1 MVKEFALH
9 RIFLVAICTFA
20 MGIMSIPV
28 PEGGDLTAAV
38 CGFLC
43 VAVLYFF
50 IFKLKNNKIAVWVAA
65 VTSVFFAAMQ
75 IGIITEFFSHK
86 VLKNTPDILITALFI
101 LTVLYACFTEGTA
114 LLKFS
119 LIAFPIIVIS
129 VGIILLLSLNQVDSL
144 KFSYLVKSQKDLF
157 FVRSIKYGALF
168 SPVLFSPFHSE
179 GANKR
184 KRDDFIGLSLGFA
197 VFVVCFLNVSLFL
210 KGAQHNDF
218 PYFHITEILS
228 AGGFFT
234 RQTGFVYVVFFV
246 VSFIKVCLLMQVAES
261 PFKGYRQG
269 IRKTAIVTAI
279 AFATVLSYVF

>member
-1 MVKEFALH
+1 MQVNGKRVPTEL
-9 RIFLVAICTFA
+9 FLTTLYEQAHNGLYKNANSIC
-20 MGIMSIPV
+20 GKHK
-28 PEGGDLTAAV
+28 G
-38 CGFLC
+38 
-43 VAVLYFF
+43 
-50 IFKLKNNKIAVWVAA
+50 KLDCHV
-65 VTSVFFAAMQ
+65 S
-75 IGIITEFFSHK
+75 
-86 VLKNTPDILITALFI
+86 
-101 LTVLYACFTEGTA
+101 
-114 LLKFS
+114 
-119 LIAFPIIVIS
+119 
-129 VGIILLLSLNQVDSL
+129 
-144 KFSYLVKSQKDLF
+144 
-157 FVRSIKYGALF
+157 
-168 SPVLFSPFHSE
+168 
-179 GANKR
+179 KR

-246 VSFIKVCLLMQVAES
+246 VSFIKVCLLMQVAEA